1 MNTPRYLLSFFL
13 LGATSLSYGAN
24 LMQVFQDA
32 VQTDPTFKAAEAQRQ
47 SVQQTIPIARSFLL
61 PHVSG
66 DAKALRNQG
75 KNHTKASGPLG
86 TVSAISVNQG
96 TFNYGSY
103 DVNLNAGQTLFNVA
117 AWQGLSEAKLAS
129 KAAEAQYIAAAQDLI
144 VRVNTAYFAI
154 LFAEDNLRFIE
165 AQKRAIYQQLDQ
177 VQQAYKVGLVAITGL
192 YQAKASYDLV
202 LSEEIA
208 AKNRIINAKENL
220 RAITGKYYDHIDGLK
235 QPVTLITPTPN
246 DSEAWVDIANKN
258 NWRLQAARFT
268 AQAAQKHVD
277 VQFAGHLPVVDAVAG
292 YGIQRTG
299 ASPQGHVDI
308 DSLSGGVNLSL
319 PIVEGGLVVAE
330 TRQAK
335 FDYQAALDE
344 LEKTLRN
351 TNNFTR
357 QSFNTI
363 IALISKVKA
372 DRQAIISNESALKST
387 SEGYRVGT
395 ETMLDVLKSVQEL
408 TDAQKIFARDQY
420 DYINATIALKE
431 AAGTLTA
438 TDLQRINGWLGP
450 DPSPLNYLPTV
461 PEHYIPKI
469 PEAEKTQDK
478 YLEQFTKNL
487 QHQAPK
493 VSSHAK
499 HTPKKTPAA

>member
-1 MNTPRYLLSFFL
+1 MNTQRYLLSL
-13 LGATSLSYGAN
+13 LLFSATGLSYGAN

-32 VQTDPTFKAAEAQRQ
+32 VKTDPTFKAAEAQRLSLRQ
-47 SVQQTIPIARSFLL
+47 NISIARSFLL
-61 PHVSG
+61 PQLSG
-66 DAKALRNQG
+66 GANGLRNHV
-75 KNHTKASGPLG
+75 KNQTKSLFVGPLG
-86 TVSAISVNQG
+86 STSATQG

-103 DVNLNAGQTLFNVA
+103 DLNLSAGQTLFNVA
-117 AWQGLSEAKLAS
+117 AWQSLSEAKIAA
-129 KAAEAQYIAAAQDLI
+129 KAADANYIAAAQDLI
-144 VRVNTAYFAI
+144 VRVNSAYFAI

-177 VQQAYKVGLVAITGL
+177 VQQEYKVGLVAITGL

-208 AKNRIINAKENL
+208 AKNDIINSKENL
-220 RAITGKYYDHIDGLK
+220 RAITGRYYDTIDGLK
-235 QPVTLITPTPN
+235 QQVKLITPKPK
-246 DSEAWVDIANKN
+246 DSEAWVNTANKH
-258 NWRLQAARFT
+258 NWLLQAARFN
-268 AQAAQKHVD
+268 AQAAKRQID
-277 VQFAGHLPVVDAVAG
+277 VQFAGHFPVVNAIAG
-292 YGIQRTG
+292 YDKQRSG
-299 ASPQGHVDI
+299 PSPQGNI
-308 DSLSGGVNLSL
+308 DMESIDGGINLTL

-335 FDYQAALDE
+335 FNYQEALDN
-344 LEKTLRN
+344 LEKTLRD

-357 QSFNTI
+357 QSFNNI

-395 ETMLDVLKSVQEL
+395 ETMLDVLQSVQDL

-431 AAGTLTA
+431 ATGTLIVN
-438 TDLQRINGWLGP
+438 DLQSINRWLGP
-450 DPSPLNYLPTV
+450 DASPLNYLPTV
-461 PEHYIPKI
+461 PEHYVPKI
-469 PEAEKTQDK
+469 PKQEKTQDK

-487 QHQAPK
+487 RQ
-493 VSSHAK
+493 
-499 HTPKKTPAA
+499 TGNKKKMNRHKSTLSGKG